1 MAMTEEEKKLRR
13 KESNL
18 RWRQNHPE
26 YKKRRNEKRNERRK
40 NDPDWHKKEMEQRRK
55 FYKAHRDDPE
65 WRKRQYYLNKKW
77 CQEHPEVMKKRY
89 KKAMFYNSRP
99 IAGIFSFY
107 YSKNYSR
114 YISLYGY
121 FIVLK
126 APSESLRRSIMIRLG
141 KGSIDEEE
149 AIRLS
154 GQSLTQEDIDL
165 IDSYD
170 YKRKEKIIRIV

>member
-77 CQEHPEVMKKRY
+77 CQEHPEVVKKRY

-121 FIVLK
+121 FTVLK
-126 APSESLRRSIMIRLG
+126 VPSESLRRSIMIRLG

-154 GQSLTQEDIDL
+154 GQTLTQDDINL

-170 YKRKEKIIRIV
+170 YNRKEKIIRNV